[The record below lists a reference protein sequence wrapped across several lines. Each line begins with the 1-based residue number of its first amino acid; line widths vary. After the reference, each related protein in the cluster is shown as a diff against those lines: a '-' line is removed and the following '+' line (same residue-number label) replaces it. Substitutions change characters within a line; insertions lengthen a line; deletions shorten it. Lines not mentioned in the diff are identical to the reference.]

1 MKKITIVGIGFV
13 GLSNGLILS
22 KNNIVQM
29 LDVDQNKIDCI
40 NKRISPIEDSLANEF
55 LKDEK
60 LNISATNDKN
70 DAYSN
75 SDYIII
81 SVPTDYNPETNYF
94 NTKLIELVIKDIIEI
109 NPTAMVVIKSTIP
122 IGYVN
127 KLKSKFNFDN
137 IMFSPEFLREGT
149 AVYDNLYPSRIIVGE
164 DSERARI
171 FANILAE
178 ASNIKD
184 TVEILYMNNTEAEA
198 VKLFSNSYLAMRV
211 AYINELDMYCEI
223 NNLNTKDVL
232 LGMGA
237 DKRIGSHYNNPS
249 FGYGAICF
257 PKDTKQLR
265 ANFSNIPNALVSAI
279 VESNQIRKDFITNQ
293 IINTNSDVIGIY
305 RLIAKHC
312 SDNFRSSAIIDVI
325 KNLKSVGKD
334 VIIYEPIL
342 SEETEFD
349 GCTICNNLTEF
360 KSKCDIILAN
370 RIDDDIKDIKEKV
383 YTRDIFTSD
392 I

>member
-1 MKKITIVGIGFV
+1 MKKITVVGIGFV

-40 NKRISPIEDSLANEF
+40 NKRISPIEDSLANDF

-60 LNISATNDKN
+60 LNISATNNKN
-70 DAYSN
+70 EAYLN
-75 SDYIII
+75 ADYIII

-164 DSERARI
+164 DSERARV

-249 FGYGAICF
+249 FGYSGYCF
-257 PKDTKQLR
+257 PKDTKQLK
-265 ANFSNIPNALVSAI
+265 ANFSKVPNAIISAI
-279 VESNQIRKDFITNQ
+279 VESNDVRKEFITNQ
-293 IINTNSDVIGIY
+293 VLATDVDTIGIY
-305 RLIAKHC
+305 RLVMKEG
-312 SDNFRSSAIIDVI
+312 SDNFRSSAIIDI
-325 KNLKSVGKD
+325 IENLRSAGKE
-334 VIIYEPIL
+334 VIIYEPGIKD
-342 SEETEFD
+342 TKFD
-349 GCTICNNLTEF
+349 GTEILNNLSEF

-370 RIDDDIKDIKEKV
+370 RINEDIKDVKEKV

>member
-1 MKKITIVGIGFV
+1 MKKITVVGIGFV

-22 KNNIVQM
+22 KNNNVLM

-40 NKRISPIEDSLANEF
+40 NNRISPIEDSLANDF
-55 LKDEK
+55 LKDES
-60 LNISATNDKN
+60 LNISATNDKYI
-70 DAYSN
+70 AYKD

-109 NPTAMVVIKSTIP
+109 NPDAMVVIKSTIP

-127 KLKSKFNFDN
+127 KIKTKFNFNN

-149 AVYDNLYPSRIIVGE
+149 AVYDNLYPSRIILGE
-164 DSERARI
+164 DSERART
-171 FANILAE
+171 FANLLAE
-178 ASNIKD
+178 ASLIKD
-184 TVEILYMNNTEAEA
+184 TVQILYMNNTEAEA

-211 AYINELDMYCEI
+211 AYFNELDMYCET
-223 NNLNTKDVL
+223 NNLNTKDVI

-249 FGYGAICF
+249 FGYSGYCF
-257 PKDTKQLR
+257 PKDTRQLR
-265 ANFSNIPNALVSAI
+265 ANFSNVPNAIISAI
-279 VESNQIRKDFITNQ
+279 VESNQLRKDFITNQ
-293 IINTNSDVIGIY
+293 IINTNADTIGVY
-305 RLIAKHC
+305 RLVMKHG
-312 SDNFRSSAIIDVI
+312 SDNYRSSAIIDI
-325 KNLKSVGKD
+325 IESLQSAGKD
-334 VIIYEPIL
+334 IIIYEPVI
-342 SEETEFD
+342 SESEFE
-349 GCTICNNLTEF
+349 GNQVCNNLQEF

-370 RIDDDIKDIKEKV
+370 RIDENLKDISDKV

>member
-1 MKKITIVGIGFV
+1 MKKITVVGIGFV

-40 NKRISPIEDSLANEF
+40 NKRISPIEDSLANDF

-60 LNISATNDKN
+60 LNISATNNKN
-70 DAYSN
+70 EAYLN
-75 SDYIII
+75 ADYIII

-164 DSERARI
+164 DSERARV

-178 ASNIKD
+178 ASNIED

-249 FGYGAICF
+249 FGYSGYCF
-257 PKDTKQLR
+257 PKDTKQLK
-265 ANFSNIPNALVSAI
+265 ANFSKVPNAIISAI
-279 VESNQIRKDFITNQ
+279 VESNDVRKEFITNQ
-293 IINTNSDVIGIY
+293 VLATDVDTIGIY
-305 RLIAKHC
+305 RLVMKEG
-312 SDNFRSSAIIDVI
+312 SDNFRSSAIIDI
-325 KNLKSVGKD
+325 IENLRSAGKE
-334 VIIYEPIL
+334 VIIYEPGIKD
-342 SEETEFD
+342 TKFD
-349 GCTICNNLTEF
+349 GTEILNNLSEF

-370 RIDDDIKDIKEKV
+370 RINEDIKDVKEKV

>member
-1 MKKITIVGIGFV
+1 MKKITVVGIGFV

-75 SDYIII
+75 ADYIII

-249 FGYGAICF
+249 FGYSGYCF
-257 PKDTKQLR
+257 PKDTKQLK
-265 ANFSNIPNALVSAI
+265 ANFSKVPNAIISAI
-279 VESNQIRKDFITNQ
+279 VESNDVRKEFITNQ
-293 IINTNSDVIGIY
+293 ILATDVDTIGVY
-305 RLIAKHC
+305 RLVMKEG
-312 SDNFRSSAIIDVI
+312 SDNFRSSAIIDI
-325 KNLKSVGKD
+325 IENLRSAGKE
-334 VIIYEPIL
+334 VIIYEPGIKD
-342 SEETEFD
+342 TKFD
-349 GCTICNNLTEF
+349 GTEILNNLSEF

-370 RIDDDIKDIKEKV
+370 RINEDIKDVKEKV

>member
-1 MKKITIVGIGFV
+1 MKKITVVGIGFV

-40 NKRISPIEDSLANEF
+40 NKRISPIEDSLANDF

-60 LNISATNDKN
+60 LNISATNNKN
-70 DAYSN
+70 EAYLN
-75 SDYIII
+75 ADYIII

-122 IGYVN
+122 IGYVS
-127 KLKSKFNFDN
+127 KLKSKFNFEN

-164 DSERARI
+164 DSERARV

-249 FGYGAICF
+249 FGYSGYCF
-257 PKDTKQLR
+257 PKDTKQLK
-265 ANFSNIPNALVSAI
+265 ANFSKVPNAIISAI
-279 VESNQIRKDFITNQ
+279 VESNDVRKEFITNQ
-293 IINTNSDVIGIY
+293 ILATDVDTIGIY
-305 RLIAKHC
+305 RLVMKEG
-312 SDNFRSSAIIDVI
+312 SDNFRSSAIIDI
-325 KNLKSVGKD
+325 IENLKSAGKE
-334 VIIYEPIL
+334 VIIYEPGIKD
-342 SEETEFD
+342 SNFD
-349 GCTICNNLTEF
+349 GVEILNNLSEF

-370 RIDDDIKDIKEKV
+370 RINEDIKDIKEKV

-392 I
+392 V

>member
-1 MKKITIVGIGFV
+1 MKKIAIVGIGFV

-22 KNNIVQM
+22 KNNIVKM

-40 NKRISPIEDSLANEF
+40 NKRRSPIEDSLANDF

-70 DAYSN
+70 EAYLN
-75 SDYIII
+75 ADYIII

-109 NPTAMVVIKSTIP
+109 NPSAMVVIKSTIP
-122 IGYVN
+122 IGYVS

-164 DSERARI
+164 DSERARV

-325 KNLKSVGKD
+325 KNLKSAGKD

-342 SEETEFD
+342 TDETEFD
-349 GCTICNNLTEF
+349 GCIICNNLSEF

-370 RIDDDIKDIKEKV
+370 RIDNDIIDIKNKV

-392 I
+392 V